1 MINIFEEKGFKPG
14 QKIKYDGFEMTV
26 DSCWK
31 TEETILGLK
40 PKVPML
46 CCHFINSGGFHNI
59 EFDENQLERIEIIE

>member
-14 QKIKYDGFEMTV
+14 KKIKYDGFEMTV

-31 TEETILGLK
+31 FQEVMGGLK
-40 PKVPML
+40 QRIPML

-59 EFDENQLERIEIIE
+59 EIEESKIDRIQKSE